1 MRRRDLV
8 AGVASVAV
16 LGGAGA
22 VATGGVPGSLGGGDS
37 GDGDGSTGS
46 DGPEPVDPVT
56 LDTVEAP
63 GSRDGEVTLP
73 APDRP
78 TFVDFFGTWCP
89 PCAEQMPALAAAHDR
104 IGDEAL
110 FVSVTTDPV
119 GEAVSEETVADWW
132 RENGGDW
139 LVAADVSAELAARLD
154 VGSYPSARA
163 MDASG
168 RVRWATSGTHTTEEF
183 VAGIERALDR

>member
-110 FVSVTTDPV
+110 FVSVTTEPV

-139 LVAADVSAELAARLD
+139 LVVADVSAELAARLD

>member
-1 MRRRDLV
+1 VRRRDLV

-37 GDGDGSTGS
+37 GDDDGSTGS

-110 FVSVTTDPV
+110 FVSVTTEPV

>member
-1 MRRRDLV
+1 MRRRHLL
-8 AGVASVAV
+8 AGLASVGV

-22 VATGGVPGSLGGGDS
+22 VATGGVPDALGG
-37 GDGDGSTGS
+37 S
-46 DGPEPVDPVT
+46 DAPELVEPIT
-56 LDTVEAP
+56 LDTVDAP

-89 PCAEQMPALAAAHDR
+89 PCAEQMPALAEAHDR
-104 IGDEAL
+104 IGDEVL
-110 FVSVTTDPV
+110 FVSVTTEPV

-132 RENGGDW
+132 RENDGDW
-139 LVAADVSAELAARLD
+139 LVAADVSAELGARLN

-163 MDASG
+163 VDASG

-183 VAGIERALDR
+183 IEGIRQALDG